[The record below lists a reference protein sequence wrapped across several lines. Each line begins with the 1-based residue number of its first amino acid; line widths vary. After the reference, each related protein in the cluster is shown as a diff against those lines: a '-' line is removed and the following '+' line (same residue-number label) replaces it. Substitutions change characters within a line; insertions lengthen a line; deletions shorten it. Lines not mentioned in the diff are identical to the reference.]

1 MDQNKDFY
9 FLEMNTRIQVEHPV
23 TELISGIDLVREQIS
38 IAAGNKISFNQEDL
52 SIKGFAL
59 ECRIYAEDSTNN
71 FLPSTGK
78 ILKYKEPNG
87 PGIRVD
93 SGFSEN
99 SEISIYYDPMIA
111 KLICW
116 DSDKTKAIL
125 RMKRAL
131 NEYQIAGVIT
141 NQEFLKYIITN
152 GLFING
158 YYDINFIDSL
168 NLNEISSS
176 ENYSADLENAAALLA
191 ALNKFKKSNSGGSR
205 DNKTVQSKWWNQN
218 YE

>member
-1 MDQNKDFY
+1 
-9 FLEMNTRIQVEHPV
+9 
-23 TELISGIDLVREQIS
+23 
-38 IAAGNKISFNQEDL
+38 
-52 SIKGFAL
+52 
-59 ECRIYAEDSTNN
+59 
-71 FLPSTGK
+71 
-78 ILKYKEPNG
+78 
-87 PGIRVD
+87 
-93 SGFSEN
+93 
-99 SEISIYYDPMIA
+99 MIA